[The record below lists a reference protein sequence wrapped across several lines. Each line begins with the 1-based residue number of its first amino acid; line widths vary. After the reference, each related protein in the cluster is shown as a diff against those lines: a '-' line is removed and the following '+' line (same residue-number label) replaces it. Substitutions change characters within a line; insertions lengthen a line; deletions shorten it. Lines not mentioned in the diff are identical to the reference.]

1 MTHRRDF
8 GVLGLIGIVSL
19 LGVLPG
25 SAGAQHDLTSPYRQ
39 QQSTEI
45 RGLSKQEIEDL
56 REGRGMGL
64 ARAAELNSYPGP
76 RHVLDA
82 VEAGQIHLGAGQL
95 AAVKQLF
102 EKMSA
107 EAKRLG
113 AVILSEEQALE
124 VEFRAGRVTEPDLK
138 ARVSRIASLQ
148 GELRL
153 VHLRT
158 HLETRALLS
167 ESQIQRYNQVRGYA
181 DGEPGREQHQH

>member
-1 MTHRRDF
+1 MTWRGGF
-8 GVLGLIGIVSL
+8 SALGLAGIGVL

-45 RGLSKQEIEDL
+45 RGLSKQEVDDL

-64 ARAAELNSYPGP
+64 ARAADLNSYPGP
-76 RHVLDA
+76 RHLLDA
-82 VEAGQIHLGAGQL
+82 VQASQL
-95 AAVKQLF
+95 QLTDEQLSAVKQLF
-102 EKMSA
+102 GEMSA

-113 AVILSEEQALE
+113 DVILKEEQALE
-124 VEFRAGRVTEPDLK
+124 AGFRGGKISEADLK
-138 ARVSRIASLQ
+138 DRVSRIASLQ

-158 HLETRALLS
+158 HLRTRALLS
-167 ESQIQRYNQVRGYA
+167 EHQINLYNQLRGYLR
-181 DGEPGREQHQH
+181 GQTGSEQHPH